1 MISPLAVDLNPVRSM
16 NIVVVMT
23 PPTLCTEL
31 LYTVPVP
38 PVMPVP
44 ASVVKVFA
52 SNEATPVELML
63 ERVVIAPVEAFSLI
77 DVKPPF
83 ERTGPLKVVLA
94 MSFSC
99 LG

>member
-1 MISPLAVDLNPVRSM
+1 MSPLAVDRSPVKSIK
-16 NIVVVMT
+16 IVVVII
-23 PPTLCTEL
+23 PPVLCTEL

-38 PVMPVP
+38 PVIPVP
-44 ASVVKVFA
+44 ASVAKVFA
-52 SNEATPVELML
+52 SNDATPVELML
-63 ERVVIAPVEAFSLI
+63 ERVVIAPVVAFSLI

-94 MSFSC
+94 MSISC

>member
-1 MISPLAVDLNPVRSM
+1 
-16 NIVVVMT
+16 
-23 PPTLCTEL
+23 
-31 LYTVPVP
+31 
-38 PVMPVP
+38 MPVP

>member
-1 MISPLAVDLNPVRSM
+1 MISPLAVDLNPVRSI

-31 LYTVPVP
+31 LYTVPIP